1 MWGVKSKYLA
11 FKEATEFVRLRK
23 LCEQNEVL
31 GYQARSTMYNPLR
44 ILLDGVIAEPNQDLE
59 RFLFTMLMVKPVQ
72 HSYSVIYKQI
82 ENAENWVAK
91 TDDEFQGVLLGHMLL
106 LSYLKGCSFVSAM
119 KLKSEDELWSSALD
133 KRVSSL
139 SIIAADLTKLIGE
152 QAKLIVNADYTPS
165 GSLLSHSKERFNHA
179 Y

>member
-23 LCEQNEVL
+23 LCERNEIL
-31 GYQARSTMYNPLR
+31 GHQARSTMYNPLR
-44 ILLDGVIAEPNQDLE
+44 ILLDGVVAEPKEDLE
-59 RFLFTMLMVKPVQ
+59 KFLFTMLMVNPVQ
-72 HSYSVIYKQI
+72 HSHAVIHKQI
-82 ENAENWVAK
+82 ENAEHWVEK
-91 TDDEFQGVLLGHMLL
+91 TDDEFQGILLGHMLL

-139 SIIAADLTKLIGE
+139 SIIAVDLAKLIGE
-152 QAKLIVNADYTPS
+152 QAKLIVDANYTPS

-179 Y
+179 H